1 MAKIRRRAYGPRN
14 EEQRDP
20 KYGKRAG
27 ATTGGGQRAYAE
39 KKGRKDKR

>member
-27 ATTGGGQRAYAE
+27 ATTSSGQRAFQERKA
-39 KKGRKDKR
+39 KKGK